1 MTSDA
6 VEGSFTCAGI
16 TLEDA
21 EAHAYIYA
29 SAVADLYGADSTSVV
44 VTFAAGRRRLA
55 TVALSADHIG
65 LFSILLLQTLYYVVI
80 TYSFATN
87 VSQPHAEVIPT
98 RMNRLEH
105 SY

>member
-44 VTFAAGRRRLA
+44 VTFAAGRRRLQSSDD
-55 TVALSADHIG
+55 VEVGYHVLYPSA
-65 LFSILLLQTLYYVVI
+65 
-80 TYSFATN
+80 
-87 VSQPHAEVIPT
+87 AEAAAAG
-98 RMNRLEH
+98 RGRE
-105 SY
+105 SYCR